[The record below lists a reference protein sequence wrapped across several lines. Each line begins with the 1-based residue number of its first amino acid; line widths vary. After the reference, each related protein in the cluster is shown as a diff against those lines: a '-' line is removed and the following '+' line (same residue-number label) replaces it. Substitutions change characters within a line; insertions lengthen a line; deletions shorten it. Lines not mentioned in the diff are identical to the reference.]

1 MINPLKD
8 KDGNYI
14 PLNTS
19 ELYEDDG
26 TVFDIAGFS
35 YIPRLGVWVIS
46 STKND
51 CVPYSPS
58 EFHLNKPAD
67 DADIDELFKA
77 LESIVENDK
86 FRNLLKNHFAEL
98 KERCK

>member
-14 PLNTS
+14 PLDTLT
-19 ELYEDDG
+19 LYEDDG
-26 TVFDIAGFS
+26 TVFDVAGFS
-35 YIPRLGVWVIS
+35 YIPRLGIWIAA
-46 STKND
+46 TGDGK
-51 CVPYSPS
+51 PYSPS

-77 LESIVENDK
+77 LEAIVENDK
-86 FRNLLKNHFAEL
+86 FRDLLKNHLAEL